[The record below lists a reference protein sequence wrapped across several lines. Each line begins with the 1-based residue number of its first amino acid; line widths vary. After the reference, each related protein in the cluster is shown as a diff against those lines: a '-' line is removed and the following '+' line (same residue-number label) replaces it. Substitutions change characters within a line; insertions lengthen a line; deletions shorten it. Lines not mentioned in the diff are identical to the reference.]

1 MSTLSTP
8 PTGQEKGPA
17 AGKQQGP
24 ISQNNNTSMA
34 AFGQG
39 RISQLPNFGGVGQ
52 VSGHLVRRDA
62 YARAWPRHRLAR
74 VNVAWP
80 WRQPR

>member
-1 MSTLSTP
+1 MITLSTP

-39 RISQLPNFGGVGQ
+39 RISQLPDGGGVGQ

-62 YARAWPRHRLAR
+62 YARAWPRHRLAG